1 MQVVSFSQSKT
12 NHGEMKNGQDSE
24 GKCAADARGERKGK
38 VDPER
43 AARQGRYI
51 DKLTTS
57 ERC

>member
-1 MQVVSFSQSKT
+1 
-12 NHGEMKNGQDSE
+12 MKNGQDSE